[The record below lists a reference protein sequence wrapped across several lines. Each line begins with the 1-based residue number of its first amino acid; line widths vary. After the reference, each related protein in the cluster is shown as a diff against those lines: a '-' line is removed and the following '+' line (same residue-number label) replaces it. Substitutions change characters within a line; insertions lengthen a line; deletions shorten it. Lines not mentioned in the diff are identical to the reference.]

1 METFLIFVERNNV
14 NEQSAYHQHQFD
26 FLGAVALFV
35 GLLVG
40 LGIVGIYTFIA
51 LQIMKVSP
59 EVLQSNMLYTIISYV
74 FTLLFPIMVYNLIAV
89 RIKGQRLRFNF
100 KSSPFKV
107 YLLVFPLMFG
117 MMLISEYFTELIP
130 TEGPLFG
137 DWYKTFTDTISTMAE
152 DSLGIIIL
160 TSLMA
165 PLLEEILFRGI
176 IQKGLINRG
185 MKPIN
190 AIVLSAFIFGAFHMN
205 PWQFVGAFLLGL
217 VLGLVYYRT
226 QSLLMAILLHAFNNF
241 ISSLMIINT
250 KTENFGDFFKLPEII
265 ILILGAIIFSVFYY
279 LFMIKSKVKT
289 I

>member
-40 LGIVGIYTFIA
+40 LGIVGIYTVIA

-59 EVLQSNMLYTIISYV
+59 EVLQSNMLYAIISYV
-74 FTLLFPIMVYNLIAV
+74 VTLLFPILAYDLIAV
-89 RIKGQRLRFNF
+89 RSKGQKLRFNF
-100 KSSPFKV
+100 KSSSFKV

-137 DWYKTFTDTISTMAE
+137 DWYKTFSNTISTMAE
-152 DSLGIIIL
+152 DSMGIIIL

-176 IQKGLINRG
+176 IQKGLMNG
-185 MKPIN
+185 GLKPIN
-190 AIVLSAFIFGAFHMN
+190 AIALSAFIFGAFHMN

-250 KTENFGDFFKLPEII
+250 KTENFGDFFKLPEIL

-279 LFMIKSKVKT
+279 LFVVKFKSKT

>member
-1 METFLIFVERNNV
+1 METFLIFAERNNV
-14 NEQSAYHQHQFD
+14 NEESSYHQHQFD

-40 LGIVGIYTFIA
+40 LGIVGIYTVIA

-59 EVLQSNMLYTIISYV
+59 DVLQSNMLYAIISYV
-74 FTLLFPIMVYNLIAV
+74 ITLLFPILAYDLIVV
-89 RIKGQRLRFNF
+89 RSKGQKLRFNF
-100 KSSPFKV
+100 KSSPFTI

-137 DWYKTFTDTISTMAE
+137 DWYKTFSNTISTMAE
-152 DSLGIIIL
+152 DSMGIIIL

-176 IQKGLINRG
+176 IQKGLINGG
-185 MKPIN
+185 MKPMN
-190 AIVLSAFIFGAFHMN
+190 AIVLSAFIFALFHMN

-279 LFMIKSKVKT
+279 LFVVKFKSKT